1 MVFFCLGKLPQLLY
15 AGNWS
20 CLLPPENS
28 TSTKPDIT
36 KWLDVIFLDAQ
47 DVQGFYL
54 FKTKTRLFPCNCIH
68 DSVIGRSPGKVGVL
82 EHVETNE
89 DSTASDA
96 AQNTYS
102 DTFHQRPGTLVLEDL
117 TDAVD
122 GAVVLGARGARGH
135 HHPSS
140 HGV

>member
-1 MVFFCLGKLPQLLY
+1 MRKMCKDFVFSKQ
-15 AGNWS
+15 
-20 CLLPPENS
+20 
-28 TSTKPDIT
+28 K
-36 KWLDVIFLDAQ
+36 K
-47 DVQGFYL
+47 
-54 FKTKTRLFPCNCIH
+54 RLFPCNCIH
-68 DSVIGRSPGKVGVL
+68 DSVIGRSPGKVGGL

-122 GAVVLGARGARGH
+122 GALVLGARGARGH